1 MPGYNLLWSSI
12 GKWSTYRLLCSHVS
26 VGLIFPGLHRGQVLI
41 SRAILVFHLD
51 ILAPLSKVDENM
63 RRAHEVDA
71 TRRKEFFFLSGPP
84 WKAPCF
90 FRAEIYAAWNLLIG

>member
-1 MPGYNLLWSSI
+1 MIHLSPFMQPE
-12 GKWSTYRLLCSHVS
+12 VAE

-71 TRRKEFFFLSGPP
+71 TRRKDFFLSGPP
-84 WKAPCF
+84 WTAPCF
-90 FRAEIYAAWNLLIG
+90 FVLRYMQLEYNLFIG

>member
-1 MPGYNLLWSSI
+1 MIHLSPFMQPE
-12 GKWSTYRLLCSHVS
+12 VAE

-71 TRRKEFFFLSGPP
+71 TRRKDIFFFKWTPMDGPM
-84 WKAPCF
+84 F
-90 FRAEIYAAWNLLIG
+90 FSCWDICSLNIICL

>member
-1 MPGYNLLWSSI
+1 MIHLSPFMQPE
-12 GKWSTYRLLCSHVS
+12 VAE

-71 TRRKEFFFLSGPP
+71 TRRKDFFFKWQGVYQ
-84 WKAPCF
+84 
-90 FRAEIYAAWNLLIG
+90 R